1 MYRVCMTELNTL
13 TGEKKRYRYKQD
25 FKSLVKAIKKARW
38 LMNEI
43 DLAFPVTDEY
53 EYFVKVEKSKTD
65 FLKRSN

>member
-1 MYRVCMTELNTL
+1 MTELNTL